1 METNL
6 ITATLK
12 YFSQSGKSAFITTAS
27 NPFSM
32 DSIAGYVMA
41 EPISHLEPGSTFK
54 MKTGFTLKPMVN
66 EDVEPFTTKSG
77 DVRMKFVWPV
87 A

>member
-1 METNL
+1 MENNL

-32 DSIAGYVMA
+32 DSIAGYVNA
-41 EPISHLEPGSTFK
+41 SSILNLEPGSTFK
-54 MKTGFTLKPMVN
+54 MPQGFTLKPMVN
-66 EDVEPFTTKSG
+66 EDGEPFTTKSG
-77 DVRMKFVWPV
+77 EVRMKFVW
-87 A
+87 

>member
-32 DSIAGYVMA
+32 DSIAGYVNA
-41 EPISHLEPGSTFK
+41 SSISNLEPGATFK
-54 MKTGFTLKPMVN
+54 MPAGFTLKPMIN
-66 EDVEPFTTKSG
+66 EDGEPFTTKSG